1 MKQDIYAFI
10 KHDNTMSI
18 QSMCDIYDV
27 SRSGFYAWRDR
38 KVSQRALDNQ
48 SLAKKIKHIHKKSH
62 GIYGSPR
69 ITVKLR
75 QQGITASENRIARI
89 MQSERIV
96 GRIHT
101 RKQRA
106 PSIVEVIKKSNNKR
120 LTTPPPTRI
129 NQVWVGD
136 VTYLWHQKR
145 WWYLAVVM
153 DLFSRKIIG
162 WTLER
167 YRKKELTLAALSC
180 ALKNRKTEPGMLFHS
195 DRGVEYAAGAYR
207 DLLEQHNIQPSM
219 NRPGHCTDNAH
230 MESFFHS
237 IKGEWIGG
245 VKYATVDAL
254 RNAIRDYI
262 VNFYNRTRL
271 HSSLN
276 YCSPNEFERLQLH

>member
-1 MKQDIYAFI
+1 
-10 KHDNTMSI
+10 MSI
-18 QSMCDIYDV
+18 QSMCDVYGV
-27 SRSGFYAWRDR
+27 SRSGFYTWRDR

-48 SLAKKIKHIHKKSH
+48 SLVKKIKIIHKKSF

-69 ITVKLR
+69 ITVKLH
-75 QQGITASENRIARI
+75 QQGITVSENRIARI

-101 RKQRA
+101 RKKRA
-106 PSIVEVIKKSNNKR
+106 PSIVEVIKKSKNKR
-120 LTTPPPTRI
+120 LITPEPTRI

-162 WTLER
+162 WSLES
-167 YRKKELTLAALSC
+167 YRKKELTMSALNK
-180 ALKNRKTEPGMLFHS
+180 ALQNRIPEPAMLFHS
-195 DRGVEYAAGAYR
+195 DRGVEYAAEAYR
-207 DLLEQHNIQPSM
+207 DVLEKHNIQPSM

-230 MESFFHS
+230 IESFFHS
-237 IKGEWIGG
+237 LKGEWIRGN
-245 VKYATVDAL
+245 KYATVEVL
-254 RNAIRDYI
+254 RNSIRDYI

>member
-1 MKQDIYAFI
+1 
-10 KHDNTMSI
+10 MSI

-27 SRSGFYAWRDR
+27 SKSGYYTWRDR
-38 KVSQRALDNQ
+38 KLSQRAIDNK
-48 SLAKKIKHIHKKSH
+48 SLANKIKSIHKKSF
-62 GIYGSPR
+62 GVYGSPR
-69 ITVKLR
+69 ITKKLH
-75 QQGITASENRIARI
+75 QQGIMASENRIARI
-89 MQSERIV
+89 MQSEGII

-101 RKQRA
+101 CKQRA
-106 PSIVEVIKKSNNKR
+106 PSIVEVIKRSKNKR
-120 LTTPPPTRI
+120 LTTSAPIRI

-153 DLFSRKIIG
+153 DLYSRKIIG
-162 WTLER
+162 WSLES
-167 YRKKELTLAALSC
+167 YRKKELTISALNKAIQSRRP
-180 ALKNRKTEPGMLFHS
+180 KSEMIFHS

-207 DLLEQHNIQPSM
+207 DLLEQYKIQPSM

-237 IKGEWIGG
+237 LKGEWIRGN
-245 VKYATVDAL
+245 KYATVDAL
-254 RNAIRDYI
+254 RNSIRDYI

>member
-1 MKQDIYAFI
+1 
-10 KHDNTMSI
+10 
-18 QSMCDIYDV
+18 MCEVYDV
-27 SRSGFYAWRDR
+27 SRSGYYAWRDR
-38 KVSQRALDNQ
+38 KPSERAKANQ
-48 SLAKKIKHIHKKSH
+48 SLAKKIKYIHDKSF

-69 ITVKLR
+69 ITKKLH
-75 QQGITASENRIARI
+75 QQGVQVSENRVARI
-89 MQSERIV
+89 MHTERII
-96 GRIHT
+96 GRIHS

-106 PSIVEVIKKSNNKR
+106 PSITEVIKRTNNKR
-120 LTTPPPTRI
+120 LTMPEPTRI

-136 VTYLWHQKR
+136 VTYLWQQKR
-145 WWYLAVVM
+145 WWYLSVVM
-153 DLFSRKIIG
+153 DIYSRKIIG
-162 WTLER
+162 WSLES
-167 YRKKELTLAALSC
+167 YRKKELTMSALTK
-180 ALKNRKTEPGMLFHS
+180 ALQNRKPEPGMLFHS

-207 DLLEQHNIQPSM
+207 DILHQNDIRPSM

-237 IKGEWIGG
+237 LKGEWINGN
-245 VKYATVDAL
+245 KYATVDAL

>member
-1 MKQDIYAFI
+1 
-10 KHDNTMSI
+10 
-18 QSMCDIYDV
+18 MCGIYDV
-27 SRSGFYAWRDR
+27 SRSGYYTWRDR
-38 KVSQRALDNQ
+38 EISQRAIDNQ
-48 SLAKKIKHIHKKSH
+48 SLAKKIKHIHKKSF

-69 ITVKLR
+69 ITVKLH

-89 MQSERIV
+89 MQSEGIV

-106 PSIVEVIKKSNNKR
+106 PSIVEVIKKTNNKR
-120 LTTPPPTRI
+120 LTTPLPTGI

-136 VTYLWHQKR
+136 VTYIWQQKR

-153 DLFSRKIIG
+153 DVYSRKIIG
-162 WTLER
+162 WSVES
-167 YRKKELTLAALSC
+167 YRKKELTMKALSH
-180 ALKNRKTEPGMLFHS
+180 ALQNRQPEADMLFHS

-207 DLLEQHNIQPSM
+207 SLLERHNIRPSM

-237 IKGEWIGG
+237 LKGEWIGG

-254 RNAIRDYI
+254 RYAIRDYI

-271 HSSLN
+271 HSGLN
-276 YCSPNEFERLQLH
+276 YQSPNEFERLQTH

>member
-1 MKQDIYAFI
+1 
-10 KHDNTMSI
+10 MSI
-18 QSMCDIYDV
+18 QSMCNIYGV
-27 SRSGFYAWRDR
+27 SRSGYYTWHNRKPSARD
-38 KVSQRALDNQ
+38 KANQ
-48 SLAKKIKHIHKKSH
+48 SLAKKIKHLHLKSF

-69 ITVKLR
+69 ITKKLQR
-75 QQGITASENRIARI
+75 QGIHVSENRVARI

-106 PSIVEVIKKSNNKR
+106 PSLVEVIKKTNNKR
-120 LTTPPPTRI
+120 LTAPQPTRI

-153 DLFSRKIIG
+153 DIYSRKIIG
-162 WTLER
+162 WSLES
-167 YRKKELTLAALSC
+167 YRKKELTMSALNK
-180 ALKNRKTEPGMLFHS
+180 ALQNRKPELNMLFHS

-207 DLLEQHNIQPSM
+207 DILEQHAIQPSM

-237 IKGEWIGG
+237 LKGEWITGN
-245 VKYATVDAL
+245 KYATVDAL
-254 RNAIRDYI
+254 RNAIRNYI
-262 VNFYNRTRL
+262 VNFYNRSRL

>member
-1 MKQDIYAFI
+1 
-10 KHDNTMSI
+10 MSI

-27 SRSGFYAWRDR
+27 SRSGYYAWRGR
-38 KVSQRALDNQ
+38 KLSQRAIDNQ
-48 SLAKKIKHIHKKSH
+48 SLAKKIKLVHKKSF
-62 GIYGSPR
+62 GVYGSPR
-69 ITVKLR
+69 VTKKLH

-89 MQSERIV
+89 MQSEGIV

-106 PSIVEVIKKSNNKR
+106 PSIVEVIKRSKNKR
-120 LTTPPPTRI
+120 LTAPEPTNI

-145 WWYLAVVM
+145 WWYLAVIM

-162 WTLER
+162 WSLES
-167 YRKKELTLAALSC
+167 YRKKALTISALNKAIQSRRPKSELI
-180 ALKNRKTEPGMLFHS
+180 FHS
-195 DRGVEYAAGAYR
+195 DRGVEYAAGTYR

-237 IKGEWIGG
+237 LKGEWITGN
-245 VKYATVDAL
+245 KYATVDTL

-262 VNFYNRTRL
+262 VNFYNRSRL

-276 YCSPNEFERLQLH
+276 YCSPNEFERLQFH

>member
-1 MKQDIYAFI
+1 MFI
-10 KHDNTMSI
+10 KQANTLNI
-18 QSMCDIYDV
+18 KTLCDVYDV
-27 SRSGFYAWRDR
+27 SRSGYYAWFNR
-38 KVSQRALDNQ
+38 KVSKRAKENQ
-48 SLAKKIKHIHKKSH
+48 SFAKKIKQVHKQSH

-69 ITVKLR
+69 ISKRL
-75 QQGITASENRIARI
+75 QQLGIGVSENRVARI

-106 PSIVEVIKKSNNKR
+106 PSITEVIKKSKNKR
-120 LTTPPPTRI
+120 LTTPEPTRI

-153 DLFSRKIIG
+153 DLYSRKIIG
-162 WTLER
+162 WSLES
-167 YRKKELTLAALSC
+167 YRKKELTISALSK
-180 ALKNRKTEPGMLFHS
+180 ALQNRKPESDMLFHS

-207 DLLEQHNIQPSM
+207 NLLEQHNIQPSM

-237 IKGEWIGG
+237 LKGEWIKGN
-245 VKYATVDAL
+245 KYATVDTL

-262 VNFYNRTRL
+262 VNFYNRSRL

>member
-1 MKQDIYAFI
+1 
-10 KHDNTMSI
+10 MSI
-18 QSMCDIYDV
+18 QSMCNIYDV
-27 SRSGFYAWRDR
+27 SKSGYYTWRDR
-38 KVSQRALDNQ
+38 KLSQRAIGNQ
-48 SLAKKIKHIHKKSH
+48 SLAKRIKFIHEKSF

-69 ITVKLR
+69 VTKKLH
-75 QQGITASENRIARI
+75 QQGIMASENRVARI
-89 MQSERIV
+89 MQSEGIV

-106 PSIVEVIKKSNNKR
+106 PSIVEVIKRSKNKR
-120 LTTPPPTRI
+120 LTAPEPTSI

-153 DLFSRKIIG
+153 DLYSRKIIG
-162 WTLER
+162 WSLES
-167 YRKKELTLAALSC
+167 YRKKALTISALNK
-180 ALKNRKTEPGMLFHS
+180 AIQNRRPRSEMIFHS

-207 DLLEQHNIQPSM
+207 DLLSAHKIQPSM

-237 IKGEWIGG
+237 LKGEWIRDN
-245 VKYATVDAL
+245 KYATVDVL
-254 RNAIRDYI
+254 RNSIRDYI

>member
-1 MKQDIYAFI
+1 
-10 KHDNTMSI
+10 
-18 QSMCDIYDV
+18 
-27 SRSGFYAWRDR
+27 
-38 KVSQRALDNQ
+38 
-48 SLAKKIKHIHKKSH
+48 
-62 GIYGSPR
+62 
-69 ITVKLR
+69 
-75 QQGITASENRIARI
+75 
-89 MQSERIV
+89 MQSEGIV

-106 PSIVEVIKKSNNKR
+106 PSIVEVIKRSNNKR
-120 LTTPPPTRI
+120 LTDPEPTKI

-153 DLFSRKIIG
+153 DLYSRKIIG
-162 WTLER
+162 WSLES
-167 YRKKELTLAALSC
+167 YRKKALTIS
-180 ALKNRKTEPGMLFHS
+180 ALKKAIQSRRPKTEMLFHS

-207 DLLEQHNIQPSM
+207 NLLSAHKIQPSM

-237 IKGEWIGG
+237 LKGEWIKGN
-245 VKYATVDAL
+245 KYATVDAL
-254 RNAIRDYI
+254 RNSIRDYI